1 MMRLRGWRTLTSDFK
16 GLWTI
21 WRPRPAS
28 TGCLSEDEHGD
39 SQGLSAIRIIKH
51 EAVPGCGSFEAPDD
65 RPTSTSIGTTSRPA
79 GLGQT

>member
-1 MMRLRGWRTLTSDFK
+1 MDDLEAAARIDW
-16 GLWTI
+16 
-21 WRPRPAS
+21 
-28 TGCLSEDEHGD
+28 DEHGD
-39 SQGLSAIRIIKH
+39 SHGLSAIRIIKH